1 MRIHDLLDAAE
12 LAADIDAGYIREQR
26 HPTRPLSILNYT
38 EKAQFDRH
46 WTKATLTCRGLIVD
60 AAGQI
65 MARPFPKF
73 FNHDEPE
80 AVIAKRG
87 PVTVTDKVDGSLGI
101 LYPGPGNQ
109 HSIATRGSFTS
120 VQAIHATK
128 LWRERYDDW
137 APPRGYT
144 VLFEIVFPENRIV
157 VDYGDTDDLILLG
170 AVNIATGSTL
180 TPWDLTFHGPK
191 ADVYPFNTFAEALTA
206 EPRPNAEGYVIHFH
220 DTNTRVK
227 VKQEDYKRL
236 HRIITGWNERSIWSL
251 LKDGG
256 TVASIAEALPDEFHA
271 WATSVAADLHDAHT
285 RILDETTAVHARI
298 VAELPDGWS
307 RKDYAIAAKDSPYR
321 SALFLALDGHTA
333 RLDQWAW
340 DQIRPETIKE
350 PTLAN

>member
-1 MRIHDLLDAAE
+1 MHIHEILDAAE
-12 LAADIDAGYIREQR
+12 LAADIDAGYIRENR
-26 HPTRPLSILNYT
+26 HPMRPLSILNYT

-46 WTKATLTCRGLIVD
+46 WTTPTLTCRGLIVD

-65 MARPFPKF
+65 LARPFPKF

-101 LYPGPGNQ
+101 LYPGPGDQ

-137 APPRGYT
+137 TPPRGYT
-144 VLFEIVFPENRIV
+144 VLFEIVYPENRIV
-157 VDYGDTDDLILLG
+157 VDYGNTDDLILLG

-191 ADVYPFNTFAEALTA
+191 ADVYPFNTFAEALAA
-206 EPRPNAEGYVIHFH
+206 EPRKNAEGYVIHFH

-236 HRIITGWNERSIWSL
+236 HAVITGWNERSIWSL
-251 LKDGG
+251 LKGGG

-271 WATSVAADLHDAHT
+271 WAEGVAKGLEAEYTKLYFGVLGEHAD
-285 RILDETTAVHARI
+285 V
-298 VAELPDGWS
+298 VASLPDGWA
-307 RKDYAIAAKDSPYR
+307 RKDYALAVKDHEHR
-321 SALFLALDGHTA
+321 AALFMCLDA
-333 RLDQWAW
+333 NLDKLYDWTW
-340 DQIRPETIKE
+340 DQIKPAATREAS
-350 PTLAN
+350 LA